1 MITVGMRLIEGLAA
15 RGVEV
20 VFGIPGVHTVELY
33 RGLSGSPDRSPQ
45 VRPATDRPATVR
57 HVTAR
62 HEQGC
67 AFMADGYA
75 RVAGKP
81 GVALVITGPGL
92 TNALTAM
99 AQAKADSVPMLVIS
113 GVNRRS
119 SLGRGLGLLHELPDQ
134 AALVRALCPTRQ
146 ITGPEDVGL
155 ALDWAFATMATGR
168 PGPVHI
174 EVPTDVMPML
184 CAALPPPAPLQ
195 PKPTPAAAD
204 IARAVKALNA
214 ARRVVI
220 LAGGGARGS
229 EAVLTLI
236 ARRLDAPVVQTVN
249 ARGMLFGHVLGV
261 PASPSLAATQ
271 ALIAAADQV
280 LAVGTE
286 FGPTDY
292 DMYVDK
298 SFPDTSGMIRVDICP
313 DQLGRQP
320 AATALCGDADA
331 TMRLLLAQLLQ
342 KHGDGAARAADTRR
356 QARAELNL
364 LSATMPGQLDIV
376 ETIRAALPGAVI
388 VGDSTQPVYAA
399 NLFYDHDRAGGW
411 FNAATGYGALGYAP
425 GAAVGAALAAP
436 GVPVV
441 CLIGDGGLQFSPGE
455 LRTAVD
461 EGLPITYIVWNNA
474 AFREIADAMR
484 AANTE
489 VIGCSPSPLNLEPF
503 AAACDLA
510 FMSMPQDCETLHWAL
525 SQPHTGPRMIEIRVT
540 L

>member
-15 RGVEV
+15 RGVDV

-33 RGLSGSPDRSPQ
+33 RGLSGSK
-45 VRPATDRPATVR
+45 VR

-75 RVAGKP
+75 RVSGKP
-81 GVALVITGPGL
+81 GVALVITGPGV

-99 AQAKADSVPMLVIS
+99 AQAKAESVPMLVIS
-113 GVNRRS
+113 GVNRRA
-119 SLGRGLGLLHELPDQ
+119 SLGRGMGLLHELPDQ

-146 ITGPEDVGL
+146 ITGPDDVGQT
-155 ALDWAFATMATGR
+155 LDWAFAAMATGR

-184 CAALPPPAPLQ
+184 CDALPAPAPL
-195 PKPTPAAAD
+195 PAKLGPAAAD
-204 IARAVKALNA
+204 IARAVAKLNA
-214 ARRVVI
+214 ADKVVI
-220 LAGGGARGS
+220 LAGGGARGCD
-229 EAVLTLI
+229 AVLTLL

-249 ARGMLFGHVLGV
+249 ARGMMFGHVLGV
-261 PASPSLAATQ
+261 PASPSLTATR
-271 ALIAAADQV
+271 ALIAGAGQV
-280 LAVGTE
+280 LAIGTE

-292 DMYVDK
+292 DMYVNGGL
-298 SFPDTSGMIRVDICP
+298 PDMSGMIRVDICA
-313 DQLGRQP
+313 DQLARHP
-320 AATALCGDADA
+320 AAQALHGDADA
-331 TMRLLLAQLLQ
+331 TMRALLTQLTQ
-342 KHGDGAARAADTRR
+342 KQGDGAARAANTRR
-356 QARAELNL
+356 MARAELAD
-364 LSATMPGQLDIV
+364 LSATMPAQLEVV
-376 ETIRAALPGAVI
+376 ETIRAAMPGAIV

-399 NLFYDHDRAGGW
+399 NLYYDHDRAGGW
-411 FNAATGYGALGYAP
+411 FNAATGYGALGFAP
-425 GAAVGAALAAP
+425 GASVGAALAAP
-436 GVPVV
+436 GTPVV

-484 AANTE
+484 GANTE
-489 VIGCSPSPLNLEPF
+489 VIGCSPSPLNMEPF

-510 FMSMPQDCETLHWAL
+510 FMSVPQDVETLHWAL
-525 SQPHTGPRMIEIRVT
+525 SQPHKGPRMIEIRVT

>member
-1 MITVGMRLIEGLAA
+1 MITVGMRVIEGFAA
-15 RGVEV
+15 RGVDV

-33 RGLSGSPDRSPQ
+33 RGLSGSP
-45 VRPATDRPATVR
+45 VR

-67 AFMADGYA
+67 VFMADGYA
-75 RVAGKP
+75 RVSGKP

-99 AQAKADSVPMLVIS
+99 AQARADSVPVLVIS
-113 GVNRRS
+113 GVNRS
-119 SLGRGLGLLHELPDQ
+119 ASLGRGLGMLHELPDQ
-134 AALVRALCPTRQ
+134 AAMVRALCPSRQ
-146 ITGPEDVGL
+146 ITGPDDVGPS
-155 ALDWAFATMATGR
+155 LDWAFATMTCGR

-184 CAALPPPAPLQ
+184 CDALPLPAP
-195 PKPTPAAAD
+195 PPSKPVPDAAEITRATD
-204 IARAVKALNA
+204 ILNGTGH
-214 ARRVVI
+214 VVI
-220 LAGGGARGS
+220 LAGGGARGCD
-229 EAVLTLI
+229 AVLTLL

-249 ARGMLFGHVLGV
+249 ARGMMYGHVLGV
-261 PASPSLAATQ
+261 PASASLDATR
-271 ALIAAADQV
+271 ALIARADQV

-292 DMYVDK
+292 DMYMNGG
-298 SFPDTSGMIRVDICP
+298 FPDTSGMIRVDICP
-313 DQLGRQP
+313 DQLARQP
-320 AATALCGDADA
+320 LAQALCGDAGA
-331 TMRLLLAQLLQ
+331 TMRLLLAQLTQ
-342 KHGDGAARAADTRR
+342 MHGDGTARAADTRKL
-356 QARAELNL
+356 ARAELTG
-364 LSATMPGQLDIV
+364 LSATMSGQLDIV
-376 ETIRAALPGAVI
+376 ETIRAAMPGAVI

-399 NLFYDHDRAGGW
+399 NLYYDHDRAGGW
-411 FNAATGYGALGYAP
+411 FNAATGYGALGFAP

-436 GVPVV
+436 GTPVV

-461 EGLPITYIVWNNA
+461 EKLAVTFVVWNNA

-489 VIGCSPSPLNLEPF
+489 VIGCAPSPLNMEPF
-503 AAACDLA
+503 AAACDLP
-510 FMSMPQDCETLHWAL
+510 FMSLPQDPETLHWAL
-525 SQPHTGPRMIEIRVT
+525 SQPHAGPRMIEIRVS

>member
-33 RGLSGSPDRSPQ
+33 RGLSGSP
-45 VRPATDRPATVR
+45 VR

-75 RVAGKP
+75 RVSGKP
-81 GVALVITGPGL
+81 GVALVITGPGV

-99 AQAKADSVPMLVIS
+99 AQAKAESVPILVIS
-113 GVNRRS
+113 GVNRRA

-134 AALVRALCPTRQ
+134 AGLVRALCPTRQ
-146 ITGPEDVGL
+146 ITGPDDV
-155 ALDWAFATMATGR
+155 AATLDWAFATMATGR

-184 CAALPPPAPLQ
+184 CDALPPPAALPA
-195 PKPTPAAAD
+195 KPVPNAAE
-204 IARAVKALNA
+204 IARAVASLNA
-214 ARRVVI
+214 ADRVVI
-220 LAGGGARGS
+220 LAGGGARRCD
-229 EAVLTLI
+229 AVLTLL

-249 ARGMLFGHVLGV
+249 ARGMLYGHVLGV
-261 PASPSLAATQ
+261 PASPSLAATRG
-271 ALIAAADQV
+271 LIAGAGQV
-280 LAVGTE
+280 LAIGTE

-292 DMYVDK
+292 DMYVNGGL
-298 SFPDTSGMIRVDICP
+298 PNLSGMIRVDICAE
-313 DQLGRQP
+313 QLARHP
-320 AATALCGDADA
+320 AAQVLHGDADA
-331 TMRLLLAQLLQ
+331 TMRSLLAQLTQ
-342 KHGDGAARAADTRR
+342 KQGDGAARAADSR
-356 QARAELNL
+356 QLARTELAD
-364 LSATMPGQLDIV
+364 LSATMPAQLDIV
-376 ETIRAALPGAVI
+376 ETIRAAMPGAII

-399 NLFYDHDRAGGW
+399 NLYYDHDRAGGW
-411 FNAATGYGALGYAP
+411 FNAATGYGALGFAP

-436 GVPVV
+436 DTPVV

-461 EGLPITYIVWNNA
+461 EALPITFVVWNNA

-484 AANTE
+484 GANTE
-489 VIGCSPSPLNLEPF
+489 VIGCAPTPLNMEPF
-503 AAACDLA
+503 AAACDLP
-510 FMSMPQDCETLHWAL
+510 FMSLPQDTETLHWAL
-525 SQPHTGPRMIEIRVT
+525 TQPHKGPRMIEIRVT